1 MNMIEDKKYNALLI
15 EDDFEDADLLLEY
28 IQVLSSPKIN
38 IEHVTSLKKGILQ
51 LTEHNFDIVLTDLN
65 LPDSFG
71 LATLKTLYDIDNKT
85 PIIVLTGLND
95 NETGLAAVDMG
106 AQDFLVKGKFNG
118 SQLLHSIQYAISR
131 RKVED
136 QLRSDQNLLFK
147 IFNNTP
153 VVLFLVNEE
162 KNIIKINNVGI
173 STIGKSEKEIL
184 GLRGGDVMN
193 CLNHLRS
200 IGGCGSGE
208 NCQSCLLRNTV
219 DKSFATKE
227 SFQNINAPLTIVAI
241 DKVIQKQFL
250 LSTSYI
256 ETDHDAMVLVGL
268 NDITELEDAKEK
280 IKENSNR
287 LETQLKVSEFKAENT
302 DELLNYSL
310 EQALLLTKSEL
321 GFIALYNEETQKFRI
336 HSWSES
342 TMKECEI
349 ENKVYEYYLQET
361 GCWSESIR
369 RRETFFIND
378 FEKENP
384 LIKGIPK
391 GHVKL
396 RNYLSVPF
404 FYENKIVAVVSVS
417 NKKTDYDHADGHQ
430 LSLLMDSIWRSMER
444 ENLISDLK
452 VAKEQAEESDR
463 LKSAFLANM
472 SHEIRT
478 PMNSIMGFIDL
489 LQSDDNLSDENKGN
503 FLDIVKQSSERLL
516 DTINDIIEV
525 SRIESGHLKINPTNV
540 YLPDLINYLY
550 SVFNPEAEK
559 KGLQFSAYT
568 SSSLQNI
575 YIETDK
581 NKLESILINY
591 IKNAI
596 KFTKKGSIEL
606 GASSKN
612 NEITFYVKD
621 TGVGIP
627 ESKLHLIFE
636 RFGQIDDSLNR
647 SHEGSGLG
655 LSIVKAYAELLGG
668 SVSIDSEQGLG
679 STFFFHLPMEIS
691 YVAEEKTSLKED
703 SMDIEKPL
711 LKHKILIAE
720 DEEVNY
726 MLLEQI
732 LKKEGRMFLWAK
744 TGLEAVKHFEEN
756 PDIEFIFM
764 DIKMPVMDGMEATK
778 KIRAIN
784 NNVPIIALTAYA
796 LSGDREKFI
805 SQGCTD
811 YLSKPVKKKSINAM
825 LNNYFIQAE
834 MENKKSN

>member
-1 MNMIEDKKYNALLI
+1 MAQKKYKILLI
-15 EDDFEDADLLLEY
+15 EDDFEDADLLMEY
-28 IQVLSSPKIN
+28 IQMLSSTKIN
-38 IEHVTSLKKGILQ
+38 VVHVTSLKKGILEI
-51 LTEHNFDIVLTDLN
+51 TENKFDLILTDLN

-71 LATLKTLYDIDNKT
+71 LETLKTLCDIDNKT
-85 PIIVLTGLND
+85 PVIVLTGLND
-95 NETGLAAVDMG
+95 NETGLAAVEMG
-106 AQDFLVKGKFNG
+106 AQDFLVKGKFNDL
-118 SQLLHSIQYAISR
+118 QLLHSIQYAISR

-153 VVLFLVNEE
+153 VVLFLVD
-162 KNIIKINNVGI
+162 KDRHIIKINNIGV

-193 CLNHLRS
+193 CLNHFNS
-200 IGGCGSGE
+200 PQGCGFGDK
-208 NCQSCLLRNTV
+208 CQMCLLQQTV

-227 SFQNINAPLTIVAI
+227 SFQNIKTPMSIVAN
-241 DKVIQKQFL
+241 DKVFQKQYL

-256 ETDHDAMVLVGL
+256 EADHEAMILVGL
-268 NDITELEDAKEK
+268 NDITELQEAKEQ

-287 LETQLKVSEFKAENT
+287 LETQLKISEYKAQNK
-302 DELLNYSL
+302 DELLNFSL

-321 GFIALYNEETQKFRI
+321 GFIALYNEETQHFKI

-342 TMKECEI
+342 AMKECEI
-349 ENKVYEYYLQET
+349 ENKIYEYYLQET

-369 RRETFFIND
+369 RRETFYIND

-417 NKKTDYDHADGHQ
+417 NKQTDYDYTDGHQ

-452 VAKEQAEESDR
+452 IAKERAEESDR

-489 LQSDDNLSDENKGN
+489 LQNDDNLSEENRGN

-525 SRIESGHLKINPTNV
+525 SRIEAGHLKMNPTNV
-540 YLPDLINYLY
+540 YLPDLVNYLY
-550 SVFNPEAEK
+550 SVFKPEVEK
-559 KGLQFSAYT
+559 KGLQFSIYT
-568 SSSLQNI
+568 SSSLKNI

-596 KFTKKGSIEL
+596 KFTREGSIEL
-606 GASSKN
+606 GCSFKN

-621 TGVGIP
+621 SGVGIP
-627 ESKLHLIFE
+627 QNKLHYIFE

-668 SVSIDSEQGLG
+668 SVSIDSEYGLG
-679 STFFFHLPMEIS
+679 STFFFHLPNEIS
-691 YVAEEKTSLKED
+691 FNGEEKNSKKED
-703 SMDIEKPL
+703 AGGIEKQQL
-711 LKHKILIAE
+711 NHKILIAE
-720 DEEVNY
+720 DEDVNY
-726 MLLEQI
+726 MLLEQL
-732 LKKEGRMFLWAK
+732 LKKEGRSFLRAK
-744 TGLEAVKHFEEN
+744 NGLEAVRIFEEN
-756 PDIEFIFM
+756 QDIDFIFM
-764 DIKMPVMDGMEATK
+764 DIKMPVMDGMEATN
-778 KIRAIN
+778 KIRIKN
-784 NNVPIIALTAYA
+784 KKVPIVALTAYA
-796 LSGDREKFI
+796 LSGDRENFI

-811 YLSKPVKKKSINAM
+811 YLSKPVKKKDVNDM
-825 LNNYFIQAE
+825 LNNYFIIE
-834 MENKKSN
+834 EIENEKFD